1 MATDPK
7 CFAALWEIDPGE
19 RVRVA
24 IGEKQGSFHC
34 VVWAEFGKD
43 GSVYFGPRNP
53 KYAYV
58 KAGAKEVQKGE
69 FFVGYEEGTPLQDAP
84 IKNANRISF
93 HGSGHI
99 NTFGRR
105 SIRSSIRELT
115 ERQLLCHFLP
125 ESLENFPLLDVHR
138 KRDIS
143 LVFPIAYSRAIV
155 CSVYVSPLNQ
165 ALPPIE
171 VKDAHF
177 QCSVLIEC
185 SSIPDVQ
192 PLCIQL
198 LFSQK
203 PGDVWPPYTYIVW
216 PVIDHDLDKL
226 ASNPSL
232 NMDASPNGASL
243 DN

>member
-1 MATDPK
+1 MATDPN
-7 CFAALWEIDPGE
+7 CFAALWEVEPGE

-43 GSVYFGPRNP
+43 GSIYFGPRNP

-58 KAGAKEVQKGE
+58 KTGAKEAKEGE
-69 FFVGYEEGTPLQDAP
+69 FFVGYEEDTPLQDGP
-84 IKNANRISF
+84 IKNANKISF

-125 ESLENFPLLDVHR
+125 EKLENFPLLGVLR
-138 KRDIS
+138 KRDIP
-143 LVFPIAYSRAIV
+143 LVFPMANSRPIV

-171 VKDAHF
+171 VKDAPF
-177 QCSVLIEC
+177 QSSALIAC
-185 SSIPDVQ
+185 SSIPCVQ
-192 PLCIQL
+192 PLCIQV

-203 PGDVWPPYTYIVW
+203 LGSVWPPYTYMVW
-216 PVIDHDLDKL
+216 PVIKHDLDKL
-226 ASNPSL
+226 GPKPP
-232 NMDASPNGASL
+232 PNTDPA
-243 DN
+243 